1 MHRRLFLTTIGATAA
16 APALAQHKRPSE
28 PNPQID
34 YGGFERLTG
43 DVRRLRAGRLLP
55 FARFRQLA
63 ASDGTL
69 LLDARSETA
78 FRDGHIRGA
87 INLPLP
93 DFNAESLHATIG
105 APGRMILIYCNNN
118 FSNHQRPVPIKAA
131 PLALNIQTFINLV
144 GYGYTNVWELVDVVD
159 FNDPKVEWVTASI
172 PPLPRRGGGSAQR

>member
-16 APALAQHKRPSE
+16 APALAQRTPPRE

-43 DVRRLRAGRLLP
+43 DVRALRAQQLLP
-55 FARFRQLA
+55 FPRFKQQA
-63 ASDGTL
+63 ASKGAL

-78 FRDGHIRGA
+78 FREGHIKGA
-87 INLPLP
+87 TNLPLP

-118 FSNHQRPVPIKAA
+118 FSNHRRPVPVKAA

-144 GYGYTNVWELVDVVD
+144 GYGYTNVWELADVVD
-159 FNDPKVEWVTASI
+159 FTDPAVEWVTA
-172 PPLPRRGGGSAQR
+172 

>member
-16 APALAQHKRPSE
+16 APALAQRTPPRE

-43 DVRRLRAGRLLP
+43 DVRALRAQRLLP
-55 FARFRQLA
+55 FPRFKQQA
-63 ASDGTL
+63 ASKGAL

-78 FRDGHIRGA
+78 FREGHIKGA
-87 INLPLP
+87 TNLPLP

-118 FSNHQRPVPIKAA
+118 FSNHRRPVPVKAA

-144 GYGYTNVWELVDVVD
+144 GYGYTNVWELADVVD
-159 FNDPKVEWVTASI
+159 FTDPAVEWVTE
-172 PPLPRRGGGSAQR
+172 

>member
-78 FRDGHIRGA
+78 FREGHIRGA

-159 FNDPKVEWVTASI
+159 FDDPKVEWVTASI